1 MAAILE
7 VTGITK
13 RFGGLVAV
21 DDVNFA
27 VWPGEIMGL
36 IGPNGAGKTTL
47 LNVIAGVY
55 RPNSGVVRWQGEPIQ
70 GLQPEKI
77 CRKGIART
85 FQICMPFAK
94 MTALDNVTVAA
105 TFGNSQPVHHPQE
118 LAAQTLDFVGFP
130 LPHDTLAVN
139 LNAGQLRRLDLARA
153 LASQPKLLIMDEA
166 AAGLTPGELAELQ
179 ALILKIRAQ
188 GTTILIVEHLMRL
201 ILAICDRILVL
212 HYGQPIALGTP
223 REIIADP
230 AVTEA
235 YFGDIPVHSH

>member
-1 MAAILE
+1 MAAILD
-7 VTGITK
+7 VTGVSK

-21 DDVNFA
+21 DDVNFEIQ
-27 VWPGEIMGL
+27 PGEIMGL

-55 RPNSGVVRWQGEPIQ
+55 RPNSGTVRLNGEPIQ

-77 CRKGIART
+77 CHKGIART
-85 FQICMPFAK
+85 FQICMPFPK
-94 MTALDNVTVAA
+94 MTALENVSVAA
-105 TFGNSQPVHHPQE
+105 TFGNGQPVNNPRE
-118 LAAQTLDFVGFP
+118 LAEQTLDFVGFP
-130 LPHDTLAVN
+130 LPIDTVAVN

-153 LASQPKLLIMDEA
+153 LASRPKLLLMDEA
-166 AAGLTPGELAELQ
+166 AAGLTPGELADLQ
-179 ALILKIRAQ
+179 TLILKIRDR

-212 HYGQPIALGTP
+212 DYGHPIAMGSP
-223 REIIADP
+223 REILADP

-235 YFGDIPVHSH
+235 YFGDIPLHTH